1 MSEHTTAELVSFIG
15 CDSCSDYASC
25 DIKDHCRWKACAER
39 LESQEKE
46 IAELKKQIAETYTA
60 EQFIHDAD
68 RIHECKKEN
77 EANIDIPMSC
87 KEFVGLVKSWAAS
100 HPEKPKVTNGD
111 KLSEVFGTQSFG
123 ELDAMFRMIDFTNW
137 LGKEYKEPSDK

>member
-111 KLSEVFGTQSFG
+111 KFV
-123 ELDAMFRMIDFTNW
+123 ELYGGDVRGNHDAYAKMFDTDWWNA
-137 LGKEYKEPSDK
+137 EYKEPSDK